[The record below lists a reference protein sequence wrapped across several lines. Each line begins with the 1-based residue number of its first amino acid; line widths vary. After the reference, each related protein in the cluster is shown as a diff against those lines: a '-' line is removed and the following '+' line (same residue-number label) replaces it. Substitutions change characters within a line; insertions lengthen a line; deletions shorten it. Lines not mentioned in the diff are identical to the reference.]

1 MKKRGLIERLEHEP
15 VICAEGFLFE
25 AERRGYLASGE
36 FVPELALE
44 NPEALKNIH
53 IDFQHAGSDVVEAFT
68 YNGHREKMRV
78 IGKEDLL
85 EPLNRAALRI
95 AKEVADN
102 PGTEKE
108 KNLLAGNISNTN
120 IHPVDFRRN
129 IITENVRL
137 NELVGKEFFV
147 GNIKL
152 KGHDLCRPCKY
163 LQDKLRQNNFV
174 KEFLHTGGLRCEI
187 LTSGKINV
195 GDIIKQKN
203 D

>member
-1 MKKRGLIERLEHEP
+1 MGKVVEIGITNIKGNQIQK
-15 VICAEGFLFE
+15 VNK
-25 AERRGYLASGE
+25 
-36 FVPELALE
+36 V
-44 NPEALKNIH
+44 EALKGKGLQNDRKFSENNQKKRQVTLIEIENINH
-53 IDFQHAGSDVVEAFT
+53 F
-68 YNGHREKMRV
+68 N
-78 IGKEDLL
+78 
-85 EPLNRAALRI
+85 
-95 AKEVADN
+95 
-102 PGTEKE
+102 
-108 KNLLAGNISNTN
+108 NISNTN

-137 NELVGKEFFV
+137 NDLVGKEFFV

-163 LQDKLRQNNFV
+163 LQDKLKQNNFV